1 MPPPIRAALVRGL
14 AESTLPAMNNFS
26 YTQAASTK
34 EAATIAQAEKWAA
47 FICGG
52 TSLIDLMK
60 SNMEEHS
67 LLIDINK
74 LALLGID
81 NSAAGLR
88 IGALERMSDV
98 GEHPLVVQNYPV
110 ISQALLA
117 SASPQLRNMA
127 SMGGNLLQRTRCG
140 YFRDTAF
147 PCNKRVPGSGCPA
160 QDGDNR
166 TLAILGGSRACI
178 ATHASDLAVALVA
191 LEAKLSLENAKGA
204 TRLVSLA
211 DFYKLPGNTPHI
223 ENHLQPGEI
232 ITAITVP
239 AAAHARR
246 SHYLK
251 VRDRASYA
259 YALVSAAVGLDV
271 QGGTI
276 RAARVALGGVGTVPW
291 RTTAVEKALVGK
303 PATEATF
310 RAAAAL
316 AVHDA
321 SPRDK
326 NKFKL
331 ELAPRTIVRALLEVM
346 G

>member
-1 MPPPIRAALVRGL
+1 
-14 AESTLPAMNNFS
+14 MNNFS

-34 EAATIAQAEKWAA
+34 EATATKVADKQAA
-47 FICGG
+47 FIGGG
-52 TSLIDLMK
+52 TTLIDLMK
-60 SNMEEHS
+60 SNIEQHS

-74 LALLGID
+74 LSLLGIE
-81 NSAAGLR
+81 NAAAGLR

-110 ISQALLA
+110 ISQSLLA

-166 TLAILGGSRACI
+166 NLAILGGSPSCI

-191 LEAKLSLENAKGA
+191 LEAKLTLENPKGA
-204 TRLVSLA
+204 TRIVPLA
-211 DFYKLPGNTPHI
+211 DFYKLPGSTPHI
-223 ENHLQPGEI
+223 ENHLELGEI

-239 AAAHARR
+239 AAAHARK

-276 RAARVALGGVGTVPW
+276 RSARVALGGVGTVPW
-291 RTTAVEKALVGK
+291 RVPAVEKYLVGK
-303 PATEATF
+303 PATEDSF

-316 AVHDA
+316 AVREAKPYEH
-321 SPRDK
+321 

-331 ELAPRTIVRALLEVM
+331 ELAQRTIVRALLEVTA
-346 G
+346 

>member
-1 MPPPIRAALVRGL
+1 
-14 AESTLPAMNNFS
+14 MNNFA
-26 YTQAASTK
+26 YTQASTTK
-34 EAATIAQAEKWAA
+34 EAATAREADKQAA
-47 FICGG
+47 FIGGG
-52 TSLIDLMK
+52 TTLLDIMK
-60 SNMEEHS
+60 SNIEQHS

-74 LALLGID
+74 LPLVGIE
-81 NSAAGLR
+81 NGASGLR

-127 SMGGNLLQRTRCG
+127 SMGGNLLQKTRCG
-140 YFRDTAF
+140 YYRDVAF

-160 QDGDNR
+160 QQGDNR
-166 TLAILGGSRACI
+166 TLAILGGSPSCI
-178 ATHASDLAVALVA
+178 ATHPSDLAVALVA
-191 LEAKLSLENAKGA
+191 LEAKLTLESPKGT
-204 TRLVSLA
+204 TRTVPLA
-211 DFYKLPGNTPHI
+211 DFYKLPGSTPHI
-223 ENHLQPGEI
+223 ENHLAPGEL

-239 AAAHARR
+239 AAAHARK

-276 RAARVALGGVGTVPW
+276 HSARVALGGVGTVPW
-291 RTTAVEKALVGK
+291 RVPAVEKALVGK
-303 PATEATF
+303 PATESTF

-316 AVHDA
+316 AVRDA
-321 SPRDK
+321 SPREH
-326 NKFKL
+326 NKFKV
-331 ELAPRTIVRALLEVM
+331 ELAQRTLVRALLEVTA
-346 G
+346 

>member
-1 MPPPIRAALVRGL
+1 
-14 AESTLPAMNNFS
+14 MNNFA
-26 YTQAASTK
+26 YTQATSTK
-34 EAATIAQAEKWAA
+34 EAATAAQRDKNAA
-47 FICGG
+47 FISGG

-60 SNMEEHS
+60 SNIEQHS
-67 LLIDINK
+67 LLVDLNK
-74 LALLGID
+74 LSLLGVE

-98 GEHPLVVQNYPV
+98 GEHPLVVENYPV
-110 ISQALLA
+110 VSQALLA

-140 YFRDTAF
+140 YFRDVAF

-166 TLAILGGSRACI
+166 NLAILGGSDSCI
-178 ATHASDLAVALVA
+178 ATHASDLCVALVA
-191 LEAKLSLENAKGA
+191 LEAKLTIESAKGT
-204 TRLVSLA
+204 TRTVPLA
-211 DFYKLPGNTPHI
+211 EFYKLPGKTPHV
-223 ENHLQPGEI
+223 ENQLQPGDL
-232 ITAITVP
+232 ITAITIP
-239 AAAHARR
+239 AAAHARK

-291 RTTAVEKALVGK
+291 RVPAVEKALVGK
-303 PATEATF
+303 APTEENF
-310 RAAAAL
+310 RTAAAL
-316 AVHDA
+316 AVRDA
-321 SPRDK
+321 APREH
-326 NKFKL
+326 NKFKV
-331 ELAPRTIVRALLEVM
+331 ELAQRTIMRALLEVTA
-346 G
+346 

>member
-1 MPPPIRAALVRGL
+1 
-14 AESTLPAMNNFS
+14 MNNFA

-34 EAATIAQAEKWAA
+34 EATAAKTADKQAA
-47 FICGG
+47 FIGGG
-52 TSLIDLMK
+52 TTLLDIMK
-60 SNMEEHS
+60 ANIEQHS

-74 LALLGID
+74 LALLGIE
-81 NSAAGLR
+81 NGAAGLR

-110 ISQALLA
+110 ISESLLA

-127 SMGGNLLQRTRCG
+127 SMGGNLLQKTRCG
-140 YFRDTAF
+140 YYRDVAF

-160 QDGDNR
+160 QTGDNR
-166 TLAILGGSRACI
+166 TLAILGGSPHCI

-191 LEAKLSLENAKGA
+191 LDAQLTLESPKGT
-204 TRLVSLA
+204 TRVVPLL
-211 DFYKLPGNTPHI
+211 DFYKLPGATPQL
-223 ENHLQPGEI
+223 ENHLAPGEL

-239 AAAHARR
+239 TAAHARR

-271 QGGTI
+271 QNGVVKSA
-276 RAARVALGGVGTVPW
+276 RAALGGVGTVPW
-291 RTTAVEKALVGK
+291 RAPAAEKYLVGK
-303 PATEATF
+303 PVTEDNF

-316 AVHDA
+316 AVREA
-321 SPRDK
+321 SPREH
-326 NKFKL
+326 NKFKI
-331 ELAPRTIVRALLEVM
+331 ELAQATLTRAFLEIA
-346 G
+346 